1 MTNERNPLVDAYIEK
16 SEKWR
21 EELKLLRS
29 IVLDSELTEEFKW
42 GVPCYTLEKSNVVLI
57 HVFKEYCALLF
68 VKGSLLRDPEGILI
82 SQTEHTQASR
92 QIRFTGVQEIS
103 TMRLILRAYLQEA
116 IAAEKSGLKV
126 EFKPTEEFNIPE
138 EFQKKCEEN
147 PDLKKAFD
155 ALTPGRQRGY
165 LLYFAEPK
173 QSKTREARVEKVIPQ
188 ILAGKGLHD

>member
-1 MTNERNPLVDAYIEK
+1 MTNELNPLVDAYIEK

-21 EELKLLRS
+21 DELKLLRS
-29 IVLDSELTEEFKW
+29 IVLDCDLTEEFKW

-68 VKGSLLRDPEGILI
+68 VRGSLLRDPEGILL

-103 TMRLILRAYLQEA
+103 TMRLILKAYLQEA

-126 EFKPTEEFNIPE
+126 EFKPTAEYEIPE

-147 PDLKKAFD
+147 SDLKKAFD

-165 LLYFAEPK
+165 LLYFSEPK

-188 ILAGKGLHD
+188 ILAGRGLHD

>member
-1 MTNERNPLVDAYIEK
+1 MTNDFNPLVDAYIEK

-29 IVLDSELTEEFKW
+29 IVTDSELTEEFKW
-42 GVPCYTLEKSNVVLI
+42 GVPCYTIKNSNVVLI

-103 TMRLILRAYLQEA
+103 TMRLILKAYLQEA

-126 EFKPTEEFNIPE
+126 EFKPTEEYPVPE

-165 LLYFAEPK
+165 LLYFSEPK
-173 QSKTREARVEKVIPQ
+173 QAKTREARVEKVIPQ
-188 ILAGKGLHD
+188 ILTGKGLND